1 MVNQQPIADGGDEED
16 VPTSLEAR
24 KRHWAERGAGQPFG
38 KVIECLRELR
48 PLTRRQLEAASGRS
62 YSQLRGLELGDRW
75 PSDKTLV
82 SIAGP
87 LGFTGSALTGL
98 RDELLRALLDR
109 SEPAERAL
117 AGWIAMVPSQR
128 DRPLVGHLDRD
139 RVDVV
144 WVEGGRTVASFE
156 LKGGKDGRLFVQAS
170 AIGGEIS
177 DVSQQVQ
184 AYLALIANQLSDRG
198 EPTTTPAWPLVIDY
212 VGSPPEVADPD
223 FRLGG
228 SGTGSAAWIKSRRS
242 ECKALIDQLD
252 EHEADLAAAYLRGI
266 LDARRAGRRHR
277 GATSGE

>member
-109 SEPAERAL
+109 SSRPNAPWPD
-117 AGWIAMVPSQR
+117 GSQWS
-128 DRPLVGHLDRD
+128 
-139 RVDVV
+139 RV
-144 WVEGGRTVASFE
+144 
-156 LKGGKDGRLFVQAS
+156 S
-170 AIGGEIS
+170 AI
-177 DVSQQVQ
+177 D
-184 AYLALIANQLSDRG
+184 L
-198 EPTTTPAWPLVIDY
+198 W
-212 VGSPPEVADPD
+212 
-223 FRLGG
+223 LGTSTVTESMS
-228 SGTGSAAWIKSRRS
+228 SGWRA
-242 ECKALIDQLD
+242 
-252 EHEADLAAAYLRGI
+252 
-266 LDARRAGRRHR
+266 AGR
-277 GATSGE
+277 